1 MLPRVGI
8 PTVVLVEHKEDPVEL
23 LVADVGEV
31 LLGPWTMILVAG
43 AAFAGLAVGLPVAII
58 KTFGL
63 IEGLVGRSGERVA
76 SRPERAR
83 SPDRLRRPHRTSV
96 PR

>member
-8 PTVVLVEHKEDPVEL
+8 PTVDLVEHKEDPVEP
-23 LVADVGEV
+23 LVADIGEV

-58 KTFGL
+58 KTLGL
-63 IEGLVGRSGERVA
+63 IEGLVAKSSERAA
-76 SRPERAR
+76 SRPERAS
-83 SPDRLRRPHRTSV
+83 SPDRLRRAHRTSV
-96 PR
+96 SR